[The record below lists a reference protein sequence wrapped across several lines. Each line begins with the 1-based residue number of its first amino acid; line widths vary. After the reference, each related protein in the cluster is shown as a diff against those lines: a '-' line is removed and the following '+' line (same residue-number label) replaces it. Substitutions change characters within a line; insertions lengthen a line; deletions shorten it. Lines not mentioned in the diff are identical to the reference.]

1 MGRERR
7 RDDRVRDYSARE
19 TTGQTNSGTRA
30 SAITDPLTS
39 VDDLLRE
46 TNQQLQALTTQLS
59 RESPAQP
66 TNQPAAGG
74 SGTGLVPADEPAIY
88 PYDFS
93 RVVPQDTFASDP
105 VTETFVA
112 PYDGTVRRVVLGW
125 PLGTQQAVGIGLTG
139 PSQAALI
146 PRGPADA
153 KYLAYDDK
161 VLSFNL
167 NESLEDDD
175 EITIRFVNNDSQGHF
190 VNVDIFYQKEVT
202 DAN

>member
-1 MGRERR
+1 MDR
-7 RDDRVRDYSARE
+7 RDRRGGGDNPRGYSSGSNNE
-19 TTGQTNSGTRA
+19 SGTRA

-39 VDDLLRE
+39 VDNILRE
-46 TNQQLQALTTQLS
+46 TNQKLDELNTLLS
-59 RESPAQP
+59 REQPVQP
-66 TNQPAAGG
+66 TNQPYG
-74 SGTGLVPADEPAIY
+74 SGTGLAPTDQPAIY

-93 RVVPQDTFASDP
+93 RVVPEDTFASDP

-125 PLGTQQAVGIGLTG
+125 PLGTQQAVGIGLTA
-139 PSQAALI
+139 PSGAALI

-175 EITIRFVNNDSQGHF
+175 EITIRYVNNDAQDHF
-190 VNVDIFYQKEVT
+190 VNVDIFYQKEVSNGA
-202 DAN
+202 D

>member
-1 MGRERR
+1 MDRRNRRGDDDSRNFRE
-7 RDDRVRDYSARE
+7 SS
-19 TTGQTNSGTRA
+19 TSNNSGTRA

-39 VDDLLRE
+39 VDNILRE
-46 TNQQLQALTTQLS
+46 TNQKLDELNTLLS
-59 RESPAQP
+59 REQP
-66 TNQPAAGG
+66 TQPTTQPAAGTA
-74 SGTGLVPADEPAIY
+74 GTGLVPADQPAIY

-93 RVVPQDTFASDP
+93 RVVPLDTFSDDP

-112 PYDGTVRRVVLGW
+112 PHDGTVRRVVLGW

-175 EITIRFVNNDSQGHF
+175 EITIRYVNNDSQDHF
-190 VNVDIFYQKEVT
+190 VNVGIFYQREVT
-202 DAN
+202 NGAD

>member
-1 MGRERR
+1 MDRR
-7 RDDRVRDYSARE
+7 NRRGGGDNPRGYASDSNND
-19 TTGQTNSGTRA
+19 SGTRA

-46 TNQQLQALTTQLS
+46 TNQQLEALNTQLS
-59 RESPAQP
+59 RETPTQP
-66 TNQPAAGG
+66 TNQPAAG
-74 SGTGLVPADEPAIY
+74 SGGAGLVPADEPAIY

-153 KYLAYDDK
+153 KYLAFDDK

-175 EITIRFVNNDSQGHF
+175 EITVRFVNNDAQDHF
-190 VNVDIFYQKEVT
+190 VNVDIFFQKEVT

>member
-7 RDDRVRDYSARE
+7 RDDRVRDYSARD
-19 TTGQTNSGTRA
+19 TSGSNPRA

-46 TNQQLQALTTQLS
+46 TNQQLEALTTAISQ
-59 RESPAQP
+59 QP
-66 TNQPAAGG
+66 PIQPSNQPSAGSG
-74 SGTGLVPADEPAIY
+74 AGTGLVPTDEPAIY

-105 VTETFVA
+105 QTETFVA
-112 PYDGTVRRVVLGW
+112 PHDGTVRRVVLGW

-146 PRGPADA
+146 PRGPRDA
-153 KYLAYDDK
+153 EYLAYDDK

-175 EITIRFVNNDSQGHF
+175 EITIRFVNNDSQDHF
-190 VNVDIFYQKEVT
+190 VNVDIFFQKEVSNGA
-202 DAN
+202 D

>member
-1 MGRERR
+1 MDR
-7 RDDRVRDYSARE
+7 RDRRDGDTPSRGFS
-19 TTGQTNSGTRA
+19 GQSTSESGTRA

-39 VDDLLRE
+39 VDDILRE
-46 TNQQLQALTTQLS
+46 TNQKLDELNTQLS
-59 RESPAQP
+59 RQAPTQP
-66 TNQPAAGG
+66 TTQPTGGGG
-74 SGTGLVPADEPAIY
+74 SGLVPADEPAIY

-93 RVVPQDTFASDP
+93 RVVEADTFAADP
-105 VTETFVA
+105 ATETFVA
-112 PYDGTVRRVVLGW
+112 PYDGTVRRVTLGW

-153 KYLAYDDK
+153 EFLAYDDK

-175 EITIRFVNNDSQGHF
+175 EITIRYVNNDSQAHF
-190 VNVDIFYQKEVT
+190 VNVDVFFQEA
-202 DAN
+202 DN